1 MQIAKTGNRAAGT
14 ALRWL
19 APVLLAALAACGKQA
34 PAPDPLKAQ
43 RAPIQKAKAAQG
55 IVERAADE
63 TRAKVDEAVTK

>member
-1 MQIAKTGNRAAGT
+1 MKIAKTGNRAAGT

-19 APVLLAALAACGKQA
+19 APILLAALAACGKQE

-43 RAPIQKAKAAQG
+43 RAQIQKAKNVQG
-55 IVERAADE
+55 VVERAADE